1 MDREQSSGGSP
12 GDKTMGTVIH
22 TRAVV
27 GPDGMIEIRA
37 PKLAPGQEVEVTLEV
52 QAASEEKERR
62 AIEYLVEMPGHLEF
76 QTAEEVDAYIRE
88 ERDSWDR

>member
-1 MDREQSSGGSP
+1 MEMVERSGEAI
-12 GDKTMGTVIH
+12 MGTVIH

-27 GPDGMIEIRA
+27 RPDGSIEIRA
-37 PKLAPGQEVEVTLEV
+37 PELTPGQEVEITIEA
-52 QAASEEKERR
+52 QAAEPEEKKHV
-62 AIEYLVEMPGHLEF
+62 IGITKNLPGHLEF

>member
-1 MDREQSSGGSP
+1 
-12 GDKTMGTVIH
+12 MGTVTH

-27 GPDGMIEIRA
+27 GPDGTIEIRA
-37 PKLAPGQEVEVTLEV
+37 PELVPGQEVEITVEV
-52 QAASEEKERR
+52 QATPEPRRLVSEIIKD
-62 AIEYLVEMPGHLEF
+62 LPGHLEF

>member
-1 MDREQSSGGSP
+1 
-12 GDKTMGTVIH
+12 MGTVIH

-27 GPDGMIEIRA
+27 GPDGTIEIRA
-37 PKLAPGQEVEVTLEV
+37 PELTPGQEVEITVEV
-52 QAASEEKERR
+52 QAPPEEGKRR
-62 AIEYLVEMPGHLEF
+62 AIEYLAEMPGHLAF

>member
-1 MDREQSSGGSP
+1 M
-12 GDKTMGTVIH
+12 MGTVMH

-27 GPDGMIEIRA
+27 GPDGTIEIRA
-37 PKLAPGQEVEVTLEV
+37 PELAPGQEVEITVEL
-52 QAASEEKERR
+52 QATPEETTHRASE
-62 AIEYLVEMPGHLEF
+62 YLAEMPGHLEF

>member
-1 MDREQSSGGSP
+1 MERQGEAA
-12 GDKTMGTVIH
+12 MGTVIH

-27 GPDGMIEIRA
+27 KPDGSIEIRA
-37 PKLAPGQEVEVTLEV
+37 PELTPGQEVEITIEA
-52 QAASEEKERR
+52 QAAEPEEKKRR
-62 AIEYLVEMPGHLEF
+62 AIEYLAEMPGHLQF

>member
-1 MDREQSSGGSP
+1 
-12 GDKTMGTVIH
+12 MGTVIH

-27 GPDGMIEIRA
+27 GPDGVIEIRA
-37 PKLAPGQEVEVTLEV
+37 PELTPGQEVAITIEA
-52 QAASEEKERR
+52 QAEPEEKKRR
-62 AIEYLVEMPGHLEF
+62 AIEYLAEMPGHLQF

>member
-1 MDREQSSGGSP
+1 
-12 GDKTMGTVIH
+12 MGTVIH

-27 GPDGMIEIRA
+27 GADGTIEIRT
-37 PKLAPGQEVEVTLEV
+37 PELTPGQEVEITVEITVEV
-52 QAASEEKERR
+52 QATPEERR
-62 AIEYLVEMPGHLEF
+62 HVIDIIKDLPGHLEF

>member
-1 MDREQSSGGSP
+1 
-12 GDKTMGTVIH
+12 MGTVIH

-27 GPDGMIEIRA
+27 GPDGTIEIRA
-37 PKLAPGQEVEVTLEV
+37 PELTPGQEVEITVEV
-52 QAASEEKERR
+52 QAPPGTPEEKKHV
-62 AIEYLVEMPGHLEF
+62 IDIIKDLPGHLEF

>member
-1 MDREQSSGGSP
+1 MERHGEAE
-12 GDKTMGTVIH
+12 MGTVIH

-27 GPDGMIEIRA
+27 KPDGSIEIRA
-37 PKLAPGQEVEVTLEV
+37 PELTPGQEVEITIEA
-52 QAASEEKERR
+52 QAAEPEEKKRR
-62 AIEYLVEMPGHLEF
+62 AIEYLAEMPGHLQF

>member
-1 MDREQSSGGSP
+1 
-12 GDKTMGTVIH
+12 MGTVIH

-27 GPDGMIEIRA
+27 GPDGTIEIRA
-37 PKLAPGQEVEVTLEV
+37 PELAPGQEVEITVEV
-52 QAASEEKERR
+52 QATPEPRR
-62 AIEYLVEMPGHLEF
+62 HVREIIKDLPGHLEF

>member
-1 MDREQSSGGSP
+1 
-12 GDKTMGTVIH
+12 MGTVIH

-27 GPDGMIEIRA
+27 GPDGTIEIRA
-37 PKLAPGQEVEVTLEV
+37 PELAPGQEVEVTLEV
-52 QAASEEKERR
+52 QAGIVEKERR
-62 AIEYLVEMPGHLEF
+62 AIEYLAEMPGHLEF

>member
-1 MDREQSSGGSP
+1 
-12 GDKTMGTVIH
+12 MGTVIH

-27 GPDGMIEIRA
+27 GPDGTIEIRA
-37 PKLAPGQEVEVTLEV
+37 PELAPGQEVEVTVEV
-52 QAASEEKERR
+52 QAGSVSGRHISEIIKD
-62 AIEYLVEMPGHLEF
+62 LPGHLEF

>member
-1 MDREQSSGGSP
+1 
-12 GDKTMGTVIH
+12 MGTVIH

-27 GPDGMIEIRA
+27 GPDGTIEIRA
-37 PKLAPGQEVEVTLEV
+37 PELAPGQEVEVTVEV
-52 QAASEEKERR
+52 QTAPETGRHVSEIIKD
-62 AIEYLVEMPGHLEF
+62 LPGHLEF

>member
-1 MDREQSSGGSP
+1 
-12 GDKTMGTVIH
+12 MGTVIH

-27 GPDGMIEIRA
+27 GPDGTIEIRA
-37 PKLAPGQEVEVTLEV
+37 PELAPGQEVEITVEV
-52 QAASEEKERR
+52 QAMPEETKRR
-62 AIEYLVEMPGHLEF
+62 AREYLAEMPGHLEF

>member
-1 MDREQSSGGSP
+1 MERSGEE
-12 GDKTMGTVIH
+12 TMGTVIH

-27 GPDGMIEIRA
+27 GPDGTIEIRA
-37 PKLAPGQEVEVTLEV
+37 PELTPGQEVEITVEV
-52 QAASEEKERR
+52 QAPPEERR
-62 AIEYLVEMPGHLEF
+62 HVIDIIKDLPGHLVF

>member
-1 MDREQSSGGSP
+1 MEMVERSGEAI
-12 GDKTMGTVIH
+12 MGTVIH

-27 GPDGMIEIRA
+27 RPDGSIEIRA
-37 PKLAPGQEVEVTLEV
+37 TELTPGQEVEITIEA
-52 QAASEEKERR
+52 QAEPEEKKHV
-62 AIEYLVEMPGHLEF
+62 IDIINNLPGHLEF